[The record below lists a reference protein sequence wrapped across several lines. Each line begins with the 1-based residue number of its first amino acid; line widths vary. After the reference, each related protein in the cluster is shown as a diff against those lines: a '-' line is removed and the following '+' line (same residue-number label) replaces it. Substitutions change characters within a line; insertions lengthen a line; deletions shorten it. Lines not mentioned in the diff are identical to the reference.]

1 MRMLFGEQYIDG
13 VGGRIHISS
22 PQIFVDNEKKGRS
35 GHCGHALAEF
45 DKGKIIAF
53 YSNTSAKR
61 FSGHAAFGWV
71 EYKISEDYGKTWGK
85 EAVLD
90 FSKKEF
96 LDGINTVS
104 VEKAVACD
112 DGSIVIFCLMN
123 SAETVP
129 CYEPYGVPKYLISKD
144 GGKSW
149 SEPFDLLNYRGR
161 VYDAVYKDGA
171 IYALVFCNDAEET
184 FWGSKKEHLYRIY
197 KSDDNGKSFYEHSVV
212 DFPTTFGLAYGSMI
226 FTQKGELIVY
236 AYDKDDEQNMPA
248 MISGDCGKTWRE
260 FRKCFVEKK
269 IRNPQ
274 VNILDG
280 QYILH
285 GRAGENEAGTGAFV
299 LYTSTNGLDWDKG
312 KILVEGRP
320 ASFYSNNL
328 VTSFP
333 DGKNRMLVQYSE
345 NYNDPNPGVWSGQ
358 VNVMQMWIDSFQNEK

>member
-1 MRMLFGEQYIDG
+1 MKMLLKDRYIDG
-13 VGGRIHISS
+13 VCGRIQISG
-22 PQIFVDNEKKGRS
+22 PEIFVDNEKKGRS
-35 GHCGHALAEF
+35 GHCGHALALF
-45 DKGKIIAF
+45 GGGKIIDF

-61 FSGHAAFGWV
+61 FSGHSAYGWV
-71 EYKISEDYGKTWGK
+71 EYRISEDYGKSWG
-85 EAVLD
+85 EANILE

-96 LDGINTVS
+96 LDGIHTVS

-123 SAETVP
+123 SAAKIP
-129 CYEPYGVPKYLISKD
+129 CYEPYDVPKYMISED
-144 GGKSW
+144 GGNSW
-149 SEPFDLLNYRGR
+149 SEPFDLLDFKGR
-161 VYDAVYKDGA
+161 VYDAVYKDGE
-171 IYALVFCNDAEET
+171 IYVLVFCNDAEEF

-212 DFPTTFGLAYGSMI
+212 AFPSTLGLAYGNMI
-226 FTQKGELIVY
+226 FTQKDELIVY
-236 AYDKDDEQNMPA
+236 AYDSNDEFNMHC
-248 MISGDCGKTWRE
+248 MISYDKGKTWSVS
-260 FRKCFVEKK
+260 KKSFVAKK

-299 LYTSTNGLDWDKG
+299 LYTSSDGINWDEG

-328 VTSFP
+328 VVKLP
-333 DGKNRMLVQYSE
+333 DGKNSMLVQYSE
-345 NYNDPNPGVWSGQ
+345 NYNDPNPGVWTGQ
-358 VNVMQMWIDSFQNEK
+358 VNVMHLWLTSIK